1 MRGDPQQQVLRF
13 DAFTLDLARCSLRRG
28 DTSLP
33 IRPKAFDMLC
43 YLAKHPGRLV
53 TKEELHA
60 KVWPNLTVGD
70 DSLVRCVKDIR
81 GVLGDHDHRLIE
93 TVPKRGYLFAG
104 LVVAESSLAP
114 MQIIERVPDPG
125 PGRPPL
131 LETARRRLFANRRV
145 AAVLLVAAG
154 IAAIA
159 AMWPSKLSPVTSSAA
174 HYAILGRNALTSE
187 RSAKANQE
195 ALALFGKALAID
207 PDLVPALLDYAQ
219 VLIIEVAG
227 KWVPLEHWPARL
239 DQAEAS
245 VERALAREPANGYA
259 HQLKG
264 VLLRMRGAPD
274 RALVSFER
282 SFILNPDS
290 PYTYAEAGRAR
301 IEVGRPEEALADI
314 ETAIRLRPYEAAIH
328 VWFCWAGMAALH
340 ANRNEEA
347 YHWLLK
353 AHEVRPH
360 YPLPIPFLAVAYA
373 ELSREDEGKA
383 LMARHLARA
392 PGFTIQSWQQ
402 DHPAHTPAVAIQRE
416 RIVATLKRL
425 GVPEG
430 GGQIGA
436 STKRP

>member
-1 MRGDPQQQVLRF
+1 MRGDSRQQVLRF

-43 YLAKHPGRLV
+43 YLANHPGRLV

-81 GVLGDHDHRLIE
+81 GVLGDHDHRLIK

-104 LVVAESSLAP
+104 HVVAESSVAP
-114 MQIIERVPDPG
+114 MQIIEPVPDPG

-131 LETARRRLFANRRV
+131 LETARRRFSFSNRRV

-174 HYAILGRNALTSE
+174 HYAILGRNVLTSE

-195 ALALFGKALAID
+195 ALALLGKALAID
-207 PDLVPALLDYAQ
+207 PDLVPALLDYAH

-227 KWVPLEHWPARL
+227 KWVPLEHWPARM

-245 VERALAREPANGYA
+245 VERALAREPASGYA

-264 VLLRMRGAPD
+264 ILLRMRGAPD

-282 SFILNPDS
+282 SLALNPDS
-290 PYTYAEAGRAR
+290 AWTYAEGGRAK

-314 ETAIRLRPYEAAIH
+314 EKAIRLRPHEAAIH

-347 YHWLLK
+347 YHWLMK
-353 AHEVRPH
+353 AHEARPI
-360 YPLPIPFLAVAYA
+360 YPLPVPLLAVAYA
-373 ELSREDEGKA
+373 ELSREEEGKA

-392 PGFTIQSWQQ
+392 SGFTIRGWKR
-402 DHPAHTPAVAIQRE
+402 DHPAYTPAVATQRE

-425 GVPEG
+425 GVPD
-430 GGQIGA
+430 
-436 STKRP
+436 